1 MGASTPE
8 GAGAAGPNPHR
19 RPVLLFL
26 PAAAFAALA
35 AIFFVRL
42 YSGDAS
48 LLPSA
53 LIGKEVPA
61 FALPSI
67 EGLGGKPGFSDK
79 DLRQGKVT
87 LVNVFASW
95 CVPCHQEH
103 EFLMRLSSDPGLARL
118 GVRLFGLSYKDDS
131 QNVARFLKEHGD
143 PFAQAGA
150 DRNGRIAIDWGVYGV
165 PETFIVRGDGK
176 IAYRFVGPMTQEAF
190 QETILP
196 EIKKALR

>member
-1 MGASTPE
+1 MGASAPQ
-8 GAGAAGPNPHR
+8 GRAGPEPHR
-19 RPVLLFL
+19 WHLLLFL

-35 AIFFVRL
+35 ALFLVRL
-42 YSGDAS
+42 YSGHAS

-53 LIGKEVPA
+53 LIGKEVSA
-61 FALPSI
+61 FALPPI

-103 EFLMRLSSDPGLARL
+103 EFLMRLSFDPELARL

-131 QNVARFLKEHGD
+131 QNVARFLTENGD
-143 PFAQAGA
+143 PFARAGA

-165 PETFIVRGDGK
+165 PETFIVGGDGK

-190 QETILP
+190 EDTVLP
-196 EIKKALR
+196 EIKRALR